1 MGGWGQDGEGPRLPG
16 KVREGWGGGGLKGAE
31 AWLSS
36 DPSADMLDLGERCGA
51 GGLGSGKKEGKET
64 ETEKQKIREAEA

>member
-1 MGGWGQDGEGPRLPG
+1 MGARWGRPKAPREGEGGL
-16 KVREGWGGGGLKGAE
+16 GGGGLKGAE